1 MITAQKTTPSDL
13 VQITQFLKSTT
24 LFGKLSPEELERLAA
39 GAKLSLKK
47 KGSIIYQK
55 DDSSSYL
62 YLIKSGYVVES
73 VYYGASVDVLVKVR
87 SAGEYFGEM
96 GILSSKTYPNTAIA
110 LEDTCLI
117 AISRSA
123 FLDTIVLVKVR
134 SAGEYFGEMGILS
147 SKTYPNT
154 AIALEDTCL
163 IAISRSA
170 FLDTIWNNTSVC
182 RVIILELIERLNN
195 SAQNMVNSM
204 YLDASGRLAFT
215 LVNLTTNNRQKC
227 MNIRVT
233 QSALAASSGM
243 ARQTAAKILGEW
255 RRQGIISTE
264 RGRLCILDL
273 DALLDIIL
281 NSEIEG

>member
-1 MITAQKTTPSDL
+1 MITARKTTPSDL
-13 VQITQFLKSTT
+13 VQITQFLKSTA
-24 LFGKLSPEELERLAA
+24 LFGKLPPEELERLAS

-73 VYYGASVDVLVKVR
+73 VYYGASVDVLVKIR

-110 LEDTCLI
+110 LEDTCLV
-117 AISRSA
+117 AISRA
-123 FLDTIVLVKVR
+123 Q
-134 SAGEYFGEMGILS
+134 
-147 SKTYPNT
+147 
-154 AIALEDTCL
+154 
-163 IAISRSA
+163 
-170 FLDTIWNNTSVC
+170 FLDTIWSNTSVC

-255 RRQGIISTE
+255 RRQCIISTE

>member
-1 MITAQKTTPSDL
+1 
-13 VQITQFLKSTT
+13 
-24 LFGKLSPEELERLAA
+24 
-39 GAKLSLKK
+39 
-47 KGSIIYQK
+47 
-55 DDSSSYL
+55 
-62 YLIKSGYVVES
+62 
-73 VYYGASVDVLVKVR
+73 
-87 SAGEYFGEM
+87 M

-110 LEDTCLI
+110 LEDTCLV
-117 AISRSA
+117 AISRA
-123 FLDTIVLVKVR
+123 Q
-134 SAGEYFGEMGILS
+134 
-147 SKTYPNT
+147 
-154 AIALEDTCL
+154 
-163 IAISRSA
+163 
-170 FLDTIWNNTSVC
+170 FLDTIWSNTSVC

-233 QSALAASSGM
+233 LVRSGCLF
-243 ARQTAAKILGEW
+243 RHGPSDNAKILGEW